1 MLTRMQHQELSYNT
15 GENEK
20 QSSHFGRQ
28 ADRFL
33 QNETFLPYSPTAS
46 SLVFIHFPKG
56 NKT

>member
-28 ADRFL
+28 ADGFL
-33 QNETFLPYSPTAS
+33 QNETFLPYSPTARFLGIYPFS
-46 SLVFIHFPKG
+46 QSK
-56 NKT
+56 